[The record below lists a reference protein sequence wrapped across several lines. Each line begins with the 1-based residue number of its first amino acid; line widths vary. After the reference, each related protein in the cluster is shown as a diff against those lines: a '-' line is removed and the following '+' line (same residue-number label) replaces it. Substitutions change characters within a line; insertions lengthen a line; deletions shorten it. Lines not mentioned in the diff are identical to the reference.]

1 MPTKKT
7 SVKTNKKG
15 VTVSKSNS
23 NGTRSKTKSRMT
35 RDYGYPLK
43 TVSKTTTVTKKKK
56 ASDKFTG
63 VKTTTPKSKT
73 TTYKLPYINTSKTE
87 TKGASTQRSTTKG
100 YSGKSI
106 AKGVKKRL
114 RSNK

>member
-23 NGTRSKTKSRMT
+23 NGTRSKTKSRMAK
-35 RDYGYPLK
+35 DYGYPK
-43 TVSKTTTVTKKKK
+43 NVSKTTTVTKKKK

-73 TTYKLPYINTSKTE
+73 TTYKLPYLTHSKTE
-87 TKGASTQRSTTKG
+87 TKGAYTQRSTTKG
-100 YSGKSI
+100 YSGKAI
-106 AKGVKKRL
+106 AKDVKKRL